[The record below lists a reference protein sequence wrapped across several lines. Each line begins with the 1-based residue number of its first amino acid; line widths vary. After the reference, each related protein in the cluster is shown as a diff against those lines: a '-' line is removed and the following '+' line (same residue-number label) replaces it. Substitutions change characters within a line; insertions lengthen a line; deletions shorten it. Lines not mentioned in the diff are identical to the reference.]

1 MSTFDKISNNFNKLF
16 PGSQQLNIETAKT
29 IPIDVFINE
38 DLLFVCCFDQ
48 GSRELG
54 LNHLK
59 SLKNQGIENYMAF
72 IADKSTYELVQSH
85 GFKCTFIDDAKFS
98 TNQKTFG
105 NPDFVEFSFLRYKF
119 INQSLKNYKSVWY
132 LDVDTVVLD
141 NLNYIYGEYVG
152 KGYDIVFQN
161 DVHQIQNC
169 TGCMLYFSNQKTL
182 DMTEYVYKGMNWQI
196 PDQHFV
202 NYFLLHNP
210 GVFKTTMF
218 DLERFPNGLIYFDKP
233 ELIELST
240 EFSDFKTKFHKN
252 KDKTKKLAFVHANWM
267 VGIDTKIN
275 AIKKKG
281 LWYLSK

>member
-1 MSTFDKISNNFNKLF
+1 MSTFDRFSNNIFQ
-16 PGSQQLNIETAKT
+16 GSQNIILETPKESLKD
-29 IPIDVFINE
+29 IDINPE
-38 DLLFVCCFDQ
+38 ILFLSCFDS

-54 LNHLK
+54 INHLK
-59 SLKNQGIENYMAF
+59 SLEKSGIKNYMAF
-72 IADKSTYELVQSH
+72 IADKSTYNSVKNL
-85 GFKCTFIDDAKFS
+85 GYNCTFIDDANFS
-98 TNQKTFG
+98 TTQKTFG
-105 NPDFVEFSFLRYKF
+105 QPDFVEFSFLRYKF
-119 INQSLKNYKSVWY
+119 IHESLKTYKYVWY

-141 NLNYIYGEYVG
+141 NLNNIYGEYLG

-182 DMTEYVYKGMNWQI
+182 DMTAFVYKGMNREI

-202 NYFLLHNP
+202 NFFLAQNP

-233 ELIELST
+233 ELIDLSS
-240 EFSDFKTKFHKN
+240 EFSDFKTNFYAN
-252 KDKTKKLAFVHANWM
+252 KDNTKKLAFVHANWM
-267 VGIDTKIN
+267 IGIDTKIN

-281 LWYLSK
+281 LWYL

>member
-1 MSTFDKISNNFNKLF
+1 MSTFDSFSNNSNKLF
-16 PGSQQLNIETAKT
+16 TGSQNTNIETVKT
-29 IPIDVFINE
+29 SPNTITPSKE
-38 DLLFVCCFDQ
+38 LLFVCCFDY

-59 SLKNQGIENYMAF
+59 SLKNQGIDNYMAF
-72 IADKSTYELVQSH
+72 IADRSTYELVKKY
-85 GFKCTFIDDAKFS
+85 GFKCTFIDDANFS
-98 TNQKTFG
+98 TSQKTFG
-105 NPDFVEFSFLRYKF
+105 HPDFVEFSFLRYKF
-119 INQSLKNYKSVWY
+119 IHESLKTYKYVWY

-141 NLNYIYGEYVG
+141 NLNSIYGEYLG

-182 DMTEYVYKGMNWQI
+182 DMTAHVYKGMNRNI

-202 NYFLLHNP
+202 NYFLMQNP

-233 ELIELST
+233 ELIDLSI
-240 EFSDFKTKFHKN
+240 EFDNFKKNFYKN

-275 AIKKKG
+275 AFKKKS
-281 LWYLSK
+281 LWYLSN

>member
-1 MSTFDKISNNFNKLF
+1 MSTFDIFSNNSNKLF
-16 PGSQQLNIETAKT
+16 SGSQYANIETIKT
-29 IPIDVFINE
+29 NSNIINISKE
-38 DLLFVCCFDQ
+38 LLFVCCFDY

-72 IADKSTYELVQSH
+72 IADKSTYELVKKY
-85 GFKCTFIDDAKFS
+85 GFKCTLIDDANFS
-98 TNQKTFG
+98 TSQKTFG
-105 NPDFVEFSFLRYKF
+105 HPDFVEFSFLRYKF
-119 INQSLKNYKSVWY
+119 IHESLKTYKYVWY

-141 NLNYIYGEYVG
+141 NLNGIYGEYLG
-152 KGYDIVFQN
+152 KDYDIVFQN

-182 DMTEYVYKGMNWQI
+182 DMTAHVYKGMNREI
-196 PDQHFV
+196 PDQHYV
-202 NYFLLHNP
+202 NYFLMQNP

-233 ELIELST
+233 ELIDLSI
-240 EFSDFKTKFHKN
+240 EFDNFKKNFYKN

-267 VGIDTKIN
+267 IGIDAKID
-275 AIKKKG
+275 ALKKRG

>member
-1 MSTFDKISNNFNKLF
+1 MSTFSNLSNNLNKLF
-16 PGSQQLNIETAKT
+16 PGSQNTNLETIKT
-29 IPIDVFINE
+29 IPNNKSINE
-38 DLLFVCCFDQ
+38 ELLIVCCFDQ

-54 LNHLK
+54 INHLI
-59 SLKNQGIENYMAF
+59 SLQKQGIENYMAF
-72 IADKSTYELVQSH
+72 IADKTTYDLVKVH
-85 GFKCTFIDDAKFS
+85 GFKCTLIDDAKFS

-119 INQSLKNYKSVWY
+119 INESLKLYKSVWY

-141 NLNYIYGEYVG
+141 NLNNIYPEYVG

-169 TGCMLYFSNQKTL
+169 TGCMLYFSNDKTL
-182 DMTEYVYKGMNWQI
+182 NMTEYVYKGMNWQI

-202 NYFLLHNP
+202 NYFLMHNP

-218 DLERFPNGLIYFDKP
+218 DLERFPNGLIHFDKP

-240 EFSDFKTKFHKN
+240 EFKDFKTNFHKN
-252 KDKTKKLAFVHANWM
+252 KDETKKIAFVHANWM

-281 LWYLSK
+281 LWYLSR